1 MVTQAYVYA
10 YAAVSVADGEL
21 DIPIL
26 PQVNN
31 HCMQI
36 FPDEVASRYRNNRI
50 IRHSMGQDGIV
61 VIPSSCHIIC
71 VY

>member
-21 DIPIL
+21 DILIL
-26 PQVNN
+26 PQVNSD
-31 HCMQI
+31 CMLI
-36 FPDEVASRYRNNRI
+36 FLDEVASRHRNDRI
-50 IRHSMGQDGIV
+50 IQALDGAGGIV
-61 VIPSSCHIIC
+61 VIPSSCHIIG